1 MVLCGQLPKLDKKGE
16 IIMSYQDIEQ
26 RLNEITDKMTKILK
40 NKGFVDQSGKAVR
53 VSEFNALVKK
63 AIKDCMEIS
72 KENELSGH
80 IDTTASN
87 VIEARI
93 QSLRE
98 MLENQSLSVG
108 MNIEPE
114 YEQDM
119 IEGQDVQEGKTA
131 GLFKRATAALHRLF
145 SGTRTIPVENED
157 VR

>member
-1 MVLCGQLPKLDKKGE
+1 
-16 IIMSYQDIEQ
+16 MSYQNTEE
-26 RLNEITDKMTKILK
+26 RLNQITDKTINILK
-40 NKGFVDQSGKAVR
+40 NKGIVDQSGKAVNI
-53 VSEFNALVKK
+53 SKFNALVNK
-63 AIKDCMEIS
+63 AINECMKIS

-80 IDTTASN
+80 IDATSSN

-114 YEQDM
+114 YEQDRL
-119 IEGQDVQEGKTA
+119 EGQAVQEGKTA